1 MNKYIGLKNILLRSG
16 KKEKEFEEQWKEE
29 WTFANKNLTFEK
41 KKTRE
46 KVNFSIRH
54 LTLRILI
61 TSYFIILTLG
71 DKSWC

>member
-41 KKTRE
+41 KQKKQE
-46 KVNFSIRH
+46 KK
-54 LTLRILI
+54 LT
-61 TSYFIILTLG
+61 FQ
-71 DKSWC
+71 